1 MNLAPW
7 LPRTTPLIQRVIVE
21 NALQCIGSLE
31 EPLGSNRGAEIDKW
45 NLRAGVPVGS
55 YWCASWAGAM
65 WQDAGAEV
73 PKGYASCDRW
83 LEWAKATGRFTLHTA
98 AVGGAVLYG
107 HNPTDATHIG
117 VVIRTGPVTLT
128 VEGNAQID
136 SGFSRNGIAVA
147 LKMITPQSRV
157 LGYVHPLPTVGRATL
172 ATQNILPVSDA
183 A

>member
-7 LPRTTPLIQRVIVE
+7 LPKTLPLIQRVIVE
-21 NALQCIGSLE
+21 NALRCIGALE

-73 PKGYASCDRW
+73 PKGYASCDAW
-83 LEWAKATGRFTLHTA
+83 LFWSRQTNRYTSHTA
-98 AVGGAVLYG
+98 APGCAVLYG
-107 HNPTDATHIG
+107 KGSDARHIG
-117 VVIRTGPVTLT
+117 LIIRTMPLVLAVEANTT
-128 VEGNAQID
+128 VEGAA
-136 SGFSRNGIAVA
+136 FERNGTAVA
-147 LKMITPQSRV
+147 LKVVNERDPV
-157 LGYVHPLPTVGRATL
+157 LGFVHPLPLPPLRA
-172 ATQNILPVSDA
+172 A